1 MEKCMLPRK
10 MLNIKVFCKAQ
21 HNAQLTPKKSPNLSL
36 YLLIN
41 VMLIKK
47 NMYIKQFVSLPRLHA
62 TAVDCA
68 HELINRESG
77 IKREDGKILQN

>member
-47 NMYIKQFVSLPRLHA
+47 KHVHQTVCEFA
-62 TAVDCA
+62 
-68 HELINRESG
+68 
-77 IKREDGKILQN
+77 